1 MSERFR
7 RIFPAPRPVIAM
19 AHVPALPG
27 SPLYDSSAGVQ
38 GAIDD
43 VRRDLEILVAEGV
56 DGVLFCNENDRP
68 YLLEA
73 PPVHVAAM
81 GRIVG
86 KLIPECPFGVD
97 YLWDARAALGLAV
110 ATGAAFMREV
120 LPGVYES

>member
-7 RIFPAPRPVIAM
+7 RIFPLPRPVIAM

-27 SPLYDSSAGVQ
+27 SPLYDASAGVQ

-56 DGVLFCNENDRP
+56 DAVMFCNENDLP

-86 KLIPECPFGVD
+86 ELAPADCVFGVD
-97 YLWDARAALGLAV
+97 
-110 ATGAAFMREV
+110 
-120 LPGVYES
+120 

>member
-1 MSERFR
+1 MSNRFR
-7 RIFPAPRPVIAM
+7 RIFPAALPVIAM

-27 SPLYDSSAGVQ
+27 SPLYDAQAGIQ

-43 VRRDLEILVAEGV
+43 VRRDLEILVGEGV
-56 DGVLFCNENDRP
+56 DAVLFCNENDRP

-86 KLIPECPFGVD
+86 ELAPQECRLRSRLPVGRPCSAGRGRRDRGGVH
-97 YLWDARAALGLAV
+97 A
-110 ATGAAFMREV
+110 
-120 LPGVYES
+120 